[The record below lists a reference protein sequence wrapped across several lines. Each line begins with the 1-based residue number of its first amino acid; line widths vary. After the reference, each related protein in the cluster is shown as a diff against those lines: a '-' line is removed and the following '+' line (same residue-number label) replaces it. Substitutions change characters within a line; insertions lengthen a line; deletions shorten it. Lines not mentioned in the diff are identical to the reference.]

1 MQKEE
6 RLKKE
11 EVITFT
17 IIFLIIFMEIV
28 FQKFTKKAIQDS
40 TGDLESLKSEIIRV
54 CSENEDF
61 EIADENEKEN
71 IINSMQNARD
81 KWENSV
87 RQLEYFISYDEL
99 DNVKSKMDLT
109 MTELEIDSYDDSVKD
124 LEESIHSLEEIQ
136 EKYKFKIKT
145 IL

>member
-40 TGDLESLKSEIIRV
+40 TGDLESLKNEIIRV

>member
-109 MTELEIDSYDDSVKD
+109 MTELEIDSYDDSVKN

>member
-1 MQKEE
+1 M
-6 RLKKE
+6 KKE

-28 FQKFTKKAIQDS
+28 FQSFTKKAIQDS
-40 TGDLESLKSEIIRV
+40 TGDLENLKNEIIRI

-61 EIADENEKEN
+61 EIADKSEKEN
-71 IINSMQNARD
+71 VINSMQNARD

-87 RQLEYFISYDEL
+87 KKLEYFISYDEL
-99 DNVKSKMDLT
+99 DDVKSKMDLT